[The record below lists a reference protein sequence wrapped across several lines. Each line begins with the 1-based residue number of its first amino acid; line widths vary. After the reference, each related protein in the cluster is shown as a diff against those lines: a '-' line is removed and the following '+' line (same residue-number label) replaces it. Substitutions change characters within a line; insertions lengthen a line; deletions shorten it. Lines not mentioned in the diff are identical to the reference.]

1 MKQTIYLIAV
11 CLMFPAF
18 ALAAGA
24 GEPDA
29 AGLQAIQG
37 GSRSVTYKGRVV
49 DERSSVPL
57 AGVAI
62 EPMPCH
68 IRKDSNRVRARY
80 PTTGLSG
87 FYDRVVL

>member
-49 DERSSVPL
+49 DERSSYRSPVSPL
-57 AGVAI
+57 LSRT
-62 EPMPCH
+62 P
-68 IRKDSNRVRARY
+68 RKSV
-80 PTTGLSG
+80 
-87 FYDRVVL
+87 

>member
-29 AGLQAIQG
+29 AGR
-37 GSRSVTYKGRVV
+37 SRRSGHPGRQPVGNV
-49 DERSSVPL
+49 
-57 AGVAI
+57 
-62 EPMPCH
+62 
-68 IRKDSNRVRARY
+68 
-80 PTTGLSG
+80 
-87 FYDRVVL
+87 